1 MPTWLSPFIP
11 LKSQNPM
18 LSYTEFAEQTLRDEG
33 FKITGPRMAVIEV
46 LANTSR
52 SLSPYKITEI
62 ALQKYKINL
71 DTVTVYR
78 IIQVLENLHLVHKV
92 HGVEGYIRCEV
103 KDDGVDDCHHSFIC
117 RKCKKVQEVSG
128 ENLDA
133 FIKAMEKLHRFK
145 VEKHQLE
152 ISGLCKKCK

>member
-1 MPTWLSPFIP
+1 
-11 LKSQNPM
+11 M
-18 LSYTEFAEQTLRDEG
+18 LTYTEFALSHLKKEG
-33 FKITGPRMAVIEV
+33 YKITGPRMAVIEV
-46 LANTSR
+46 LAKTSR
-52 SLSPYKITEI
+52 SLSPYKIAEI

-78 IIQVLENLHLVHKV
+78 IIQVMEKLELVHKV

-103 KDDGVDDCHHSFIC
+103 KKEDDKDCHHSFIC
-117 RKCKKVQEVSG
+117 RKCKKIQEISG

-133 FIKAMEKLHRFK
+133 FIKQAQREHKFR

-152 ISGLCKKCK
+152 LSGLCRKCK

>member
-1 MPTWLSPFIP
+1 M
-11 LKSQNPM
+11 
-18 LSYTEFAEQTLRDEG
+18 SYTEFAEATLRNEG
-33 FKITGPRMAVIEV
+33 YKITSPRMAVIEV
-46 LANTSR
+46 LAHTSR
-52 SLSPYKITEI
+52 SLSPYKIAEI

-78 IIQVLENLHLVHKV
+78 IIQVLEKLELVHKV

-103 KDDGVDDCHHSFIC
+103 KEDDVDDCHHSFIC
-117 RKCKKVQEVSG
+117 RKCKKVEEVSG
-128 ENLDA
+128 ENLDT

-152 ISGLCKKCK
+152 FIGVCKKCK